1 MREPFTGRNTQ
12 FHSPMKSGST
22 ATASATLPHPGPL
35 PLGEGETDTVTG
47 LNGCVIVAS
56 SGRMDSLSQR
66 ERVGVREKAWNSP
79 TSSLASLASPTRAL
93 RLIRGQ
99 LGAAVALLVAFTAV
113 HARAAQPL
121 PLDLSRFQH
130 TSFFNPNLKGPPSAL
145 PKGVQTI
152 DGLPFQFTGRAQFAG
167 QIHDSRNQPGHQ
179 SATGIAVG
187 TRFDELHLVHHA
199 FWPDENG
206 KAIAT
211 IRLNYTDGSSAEIPI
226 QYGNHVRDWMRLPS
240 ESSEALGD
248 PNTKI
253 FWRGEHPTS
262 TQNLGATIRLFKST
276 LDNPNPGKE
285 VATMDVVSTGAQ
297 SSYALVAATV
307 APRDP
312 NRPVSPA
319 VPPIEDWKF
328 DGELKLLVVDA
339 ESGQPLDGAVIEPG
353 MSVAGAGVVG
363 TPMTTPKDGSVVFK
377 FRKSQTGYLSLS
389 VRRDGYGGS
398 RVSWSNKDSIPAEH
412 TFKLSAGSTIGGF
425 VQDEEGAPIAK
436 AAISAYGDGG
446 GSSVNG
452 TSASDGR
459 WSVGGL
465 PKSSRS
471 LRVTVSHPEFPSGTF
486 RSESAPNYTGSEVVR
501 TEDFFNQTAILVLK
515 RGVALTG
522 VVQNEAGAPV
532 PTATARMTTPE
543 NGSYS
548 PVIAKVDAEGR
559 FEFKK
564 LKPGPAQLAVQAGGY
579 APDTRS
585 LTLEAGMAP
594 LTIVLGK
601 GHTLK
606 GRVVDKDNQPIEGAN
621 VSLVTDYNGPP
632 LNFKATTDAEGRFRW
647 GAAPAGE
654 VKIDISKQGYSS
666 LRYQRVAVGEAEH
679 TFVLGRPLKI
689 SGKVNDIVTGEPIAS
704 FRVISGWAEPALQFR
719 GQTNTE
725 SRLRWNTYN
734 SRSFNN
740 GVYEMTFA
748 APPVI
753 GSTREYKHVIRIEA
767 EGYMPVASEPHGLG
781 EGEVI
786 ESFLLAKARK
796 LTGTLLNPDGT
807 SATNAVVQFINS
819 GAYNGQLSGGRL
831 SSMGGQMSSATTD
844 AEGKFNVPPQLDEDY
859 LVVAATDAG
868 FAKIEGKTV
877 EANPVVTLQKWGRIE
892 GVKRKGKRAAV
903 GDSLGLSFPR
913 PARSFTLAV
922 MINDFANVGA
932 DGKFTFERVPPGTL
946 QLYQRKPMPGFN
958 GWTHLDLQTIEVTPG
973 GTNHV
978 DLGGTGGL
986 SVVAKLVRPAGL
998 DRAVSLTNCTVRL
1011 VRDVEAPKIP
1021 VELKTN
1027 MAAISK
1033 WMRDWTETDAGKK
1046 YQAAMAEVFDTVIEP
1061 DGTFRADGLTPGAYQ
1076 LSFSLMRAFDRSRPP
1091 TADDLLASASK
1102 KFEVKPPENPLD
1114 DIDLGKIEL
1123 TLHRTLK
1130 VGDAAPDFT
1139 VKTVDGKPLKLADYK
1154 GKFVLLDFW
1163 ATWCGPCVAEL
1174 PHLKAVWDAHG
1185 NDKRF
1190 AMIALS
1196 LDAEAADAKTF
1207 AAKNGMKW
1215 TQGFLGDWSEAK
1227 LPAAYGVR
1235 GIPATFL
1242 IGPDGRIIAKD
1253 LRGEALGKA
1262 VAKALGGK

>member
-1 MREPFTGRNTQ
+1 M
-12 FHSPMKSGST
+12 M
-22 ATASATLPHPGPL
+22 
-35 PLGEGETDTVTG
+35 
-47 LNGCVIVAS
+47 
-56 SGRMDSLSQR
+56 
-66 ERVGVREKAWNSP
+66 
-79 TSSLASLASPTRAL
+79 
-93 RLIRGQ
+93 
-99 LGAAVALLVAFTAV
+99 ALLLILTTA
-113 HARAAQPL
+113 APAAQPL

-145 PKGVQTI
+145 PRGVQTI

-167 QIHDSRNQPGHQ
+167 QIHNSRNQPGLE

-240 ESSEALGD
+240 EASEALGD

-276 LDNPNPGKE
+276 IENPNPGKE

-319 VPPIEDWKF
+319 VPPLEDWKF

-339 ESGQPLDGAVIEPG
+339 ESGEPLDGAVIEPG

-363 TPMTTPKDGSVVFK
+363 TPMTTANGGKATFP
-377 FRKSQTGYLSLS
+377 FRKSQTSSLWLTA
-389 VRRDGYGGS
+389 RRDGYGGA

-412 TFKLSAGSTIGGF
+412 TFKLSAGVSIGGF
-425 VQDEEGAPIAK
+425 VQDEDGTPIAK

-452 TSASDGR
+452 TSTSDGR

-465 PKSSRS
+465 SKTARS
-471 LRVTVSHPEFPSGTF
+471 LRVTVSHPEFPSSMF

-689 SGKVNDIVTGEPIAS
+689 SGTVKDIVTGEPVAS
-704 FRVISGWAEPALQFR
+704 FRVLTGWAEPLRQR
-719 GQTNTE
+719 PGQTNTE
-725 SRLRWNTYN
+725 PRVRWN
-734 SRSFNN
+734 SSGGRSFSN
-740 GVYEMTFA
+740 GEYTMTFTD
-748 APPVI
+748 PPVF
-753 GSTREYKHVIRIEA
+753 GGTGEYKHVIRIEA
-767 EGYMPVASEPHGLG
+767 EGYMPVASEPHAMN

-807 SATNAVVQFINS
+807 PAAKATLALITGGGSQGQLTGGRMQTFGGQS
-819 GAYNGQLSGGRL
+819 GAI
-831 SSMGGQMSSATTD
+831 TTD
-844 AEGKFNVPPQLDEDY
+844 AEGKFNVPPQLEDNY
-859 LVVAATDAG
+859 LIVAATDTG
-868 FAKIEGKTV
+868 FAKIEGKAL

-892 GVKRKGKRAAV
+892 GVKRKGKRAAT
-903 GDSLGLSFPR
+903 GDSLGLKFERNYQHGAP
-913 PARSFTLAV
+913 TV
-922 MINDFANVGA
+922 MLNDFASVGA
-932 DGKFTFERVPPGTL
+932 DGKFTFERVPPGTIH
-946 QLYQRKPMPGFN
+946 LYQRKFMPPGN
-958 GWTHLDLQTIEVTPG
+958 GWTHLELQSIEVTPG
-973 GTNHV
+973 GTNFV
-978 DLGGTGGL
+978 QLGTTGGL

-998 DRAVSLTNCTVRL
+998 DRAVSLTNCSIHL
-1011 VRDVEAPKIP
+1011 KPDVAAPKP
-1021 VELKTN
+1021 PKDMTN
-1027 MAAISK
+1027 QADVRK
-1033 WMRDWTETDAGKK
+1033 WFDDWMKSAPGQK
-1046 YQAAMAEVFDTVIEP
+1046 YQEAMREEYDTGIEP
-1061 DGTFRADGLTPGAYQ
+1061 DGTFRADGLKPGAYQ
-1076 LSFSLMRAFDRSRPP
+1076 LHLSLTRPRPP
-1091 TADDLLASASK
+1091 PQPPGMDDLIASASK

-1130 VGDAAPDFT
+1130 VGDTAPDFT
-1139 VKTVDGKPLKLADYK
+1139 VKTVDGQPLKLADFK
-1154 GKFVLLDFW
+1154 GRFVLLDFW

-1185 NDKRF
+1185 KDKRF

-1242 IGPDGRIIAKD
+1242 IGPDGKLIAKD